1 MMRTDH
7 EMTWTRSWLHDLP
20 GRITS
25 IRWRQYSATNIT
37 WATGPALL
45 SERWTVATSRQ
56 HSVRSILFLHL
67 RKIPSHIFIP
77 LKPNMPTFFALFL
90 TSHYCNQINFPLR
103 FHISHARPQAAALK
117 WFASLRDVPEYSTRI
132 SDDDVVS
139 NGNAHDTNIFDF
151 TDTSPPHVQIKN
163 RRGRNHGIQWHSF
176 SITTTA
182 LIRKSS

>member
-1 MMRTDH
+1 MRWLERGRDCRICLD
-7 EMTWTRSWLHDLP
+7 RSRQLDDVSTQP
-20 GRITS
+20 QTS
-25 IRWRQYSATNIT
+25 H
-37 WATGPALL
+37 GPQVQLCCQSGEL
-45 SERWTVATSRQ
+45 QLRQ

-117 WFASLRDVPEYSTRI
+117 RFASLRDVPEYSTRI

-163 RRGRNHGIQWHSF
+163 RIGRNHGIQWHSF
-176 SITTTA
+176 SITTTT